1 MSNADITMEAIAGRI
16 QTRRLELGL
25 SYQDLADRTGMS
37 KSSLQRYETGGIANI
52 PLHRLDAIAAA
63 LEVSPEWLMGWDDIE
78 VTISDT
84 DPQID
89 RILVSAKELNAQGLE
104 KLGTYADDL
113 AGNPAYRKAKK

>member
-1 MSNADITMEAIAGRI
+1 MSNDMTMEAIASRI
-16 QTRRLELGL
+16 QARRLELRL

-37 KSSLQRYETGGIANI
+37 KSSLQRYETGGIANV
-52 PLHRLDAIAAA
+52 PLHRLEAIATA
-63 LEVSPEWLMGWDDIE
+63 LEVSPEWLMGWDDIK

-89 RILVSAKELNAQGLE
+89 RILDSAKELNAQGLE
-104 KLGTYADDL
+104 KLGEYADDL